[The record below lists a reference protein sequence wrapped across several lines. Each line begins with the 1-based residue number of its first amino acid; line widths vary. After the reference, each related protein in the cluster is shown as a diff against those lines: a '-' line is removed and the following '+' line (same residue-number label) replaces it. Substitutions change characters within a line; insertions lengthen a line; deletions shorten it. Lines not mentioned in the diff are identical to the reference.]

1 MGRECRV
8 IEDCGGPFVDSHLEV
23 SKGESVGN
31 IESGLL
37 IGQKQPWWLNQRGK
51 SERREWSK
59 V

>member
-1 MGRECRV
+1 M
-8 IEDCGGPFVDSHLEV
+8 DSHLED
-23 SKGESVGN
+23 SKGSESVGN

>member
-1 MGRECRV
+1 M
-8 IEDCGGPFVDSHLEV
+8 DSHLED